1 MYVLD
6 SLAAEVVARSSSAP
20 AEAAPPATTTATLA
34 AALAVLGEVRR
45 PRVREV
51 RRRARLVDDVGLAP
65 QDDRDAALARA
76 LLLRQQVDAV
86 LESNINIAPEV
97 EQPACAEIK
106 ILRRVHAEP
115 SRRPPRHRRDTC
127 SMVWRCRLITARRSQ
142 RGHVIAEK

>member
-6 SLAAEVVARSSSAP
+6 SLAAAKAAPAAAP
-20 AEAAPPATTTATLA
+20 AEAAPAATTATLA

-51 RRRARLVDDVGLAP
+51 RRRARLVDDGGLAP

-106 ILRRVHAEP
+106 ILRRVRDEP
-115 SRRPPRHRRDTC
+115 SRRPPRHRRDAC
-127 SMVWRCRLITARRSQ
+127 SMVWRCRFLTARPSQ
-142 RGHVIAEK
+142 HGRVVAEK

>member
-1 MYVLD
+1 VLD
-6 SLAAEVVARSSSAP
+6 SLAAAKAAPAAAP
-20 AEAAPPATTTATLA
+20 AEAAPPATTATLA

-106 ILRRVHAEP
+106 ILRRVRDEP
-115 SRRPPRHRRDTC
+115 SRRPPRHRRDAC
-127 SMVWRCRLITARRSQ
+127 SMVWRCRFLTARPSQ
-142 RGHVIAEK
+142 HGRVVAEK

>member
-1 MYVLD
+1 MLD
-6 SLAAEVVARSSSAP
+6 SLAAAKAAPAAAP
-20 AEAAPPATTTATLA
+20 AEAAPAATTATLA

-106 ILRRVHAEP
+106 ILRRVRDEP
-115 SRRPPRHRRDTC
+115 SRRPPRHRRDAC
-127 SMVWRCRLITARRSQ
+127 SMSWRCRFLAARRSQ
-142 RGHVIAEK
+142 HGRVIAET

>member
-1 MYVLD
+1 MLD
-6 SLAAEVVARSSSAP
+6 SLAAAKAAPAAAP
-20 AEAAPPATTTATLA
+20 AEAAPPATTATLA

-106 ILRRVHAEP
+106 ILRRVRDEP
-115 SRRPPRHRRDTC
+115 SRRPPRHRRDAC
-127 SMVWRCRLITARRSQ
+127 SMVWRCRFLTARPSQ
-142 RGHVIAEK
+142 HGRVVAEK

>member
-1 MYVLD
+1 
-6 SLAAEVVARSSSAP
+6 
-20 AEAAPPATTTATLA
+20 
-34 AALAVLGEVRR
+34 VRR

-106 ILRRVHAEP
+106 ILRRVRDEP
-115 SRRPPRHRRDTC
+115 SRRPPRHRRDAC
-127 SMVWRCRLITARRSQ
+127 SMVWRCRFLTARPSQ
-142 RGHVIAEK
+142 HGRVVAEK

>member
-1 MYVLD
+1 MYVLG
-6 SLAAEVVARSSSAP
+6 SLAATKAAPTTAKATPAAAP
-20 AEAAPPATTTATLA
+20 ALAAL

-106 ILRRVHAEP
+106 ILRRVRDEP
-115 SRRPPRHRRDTC
+115 SRRPPRHRRDAC
-127 SMVWRCRLITARRSQ
+127 SMVWRCRFLTARRSQ
-142 RGHVIAEK
+142 HGRTRHTG

>member
-6 SLAAEVVARSSSAP
+6 SLAAVVVAPPAAAP
-20 AEAAPPATTTATLA
+20 AEAAPPATTAPLA

-65 QDDRDAALARA
+65 EDDRDAALARA

-86 LESNINIAPEV
+86 LEACV
-97 EQPACAEIK
+97 EISGA
-106 ILRRVHAEP
+106 
-115 SRRPPRHRRDTC
+115 SRHRLDGSFPHGSKRMFT
-127 SMVWRCRLITARRSQ
+127 SRP
-142 RGHVIAEK
+142 K

>member
-6 SLAAEVVARSSSAP
+6 SLAAEVVATSSSAP
-20 AEAAPPATTTATLA
+20 AEEAAPAATTATLA

-76 LLLRQQVDAV
+76 FLLR
-86 LESNINIAPEV
+86 
-97 EQPACAEIK
+97 
-106 ILRRVHAEP
+106 
-115 SRRPPRHRRDTC
+115 
-127 SMVWRCRLITARRSQ
+127 
-142 RGHVIAEK
+142 

>member
-6 SLAAEVVARSSSAP
+6 SLAAEVVATSSSAP
-20 AEAAPPATTTATLA
+20 AEAAPAATTATLA

-106 ILRRVHAEP
+106 ILRRVRDEP
-115 SRRPPRHRRDTC
+115 SRRPPRHRRDAC
-127 SMVWRCRLITARRSQ
+127 SMVWRCRFLTARWRQQRPRSRQ
-142 RGHVIAEK
+142 

>member
-6 SLAAEVVARSSSAP
+6 GLAAEVIATSSSAP
-20 AEAAPPATTTATLA
+20 AEAAPPATAATLA

-106 ILRRVHAEP
+106 ILRRVRDEP
-115 SRRPPRHRRDTC
+115 SRRPPRHRRDAC
-127 SMVWRCRLITARRSQ
+127 SMVWRCRFLTARPSQ
-142 RGHVIAEK
+142 HGRVVAEK

>member
-6 SLAAEVVARSSSAP
+6 SLAAEVVATSSSAP
-20 AEAAPPATTTATLA
+20 AEAAPPATTATLA

-45 PRVREV
+45 PRVREM

-106 ILRRVHAEP
+106 ILRRVRDEP
-115 SRRPPRHRRDTC
+115 SRRPPRHRRDAC
-127 SMVWRCRLITARRSQ
+127 SMVWRCRFLTARPSQ
-142 RGHVIAEK
+142 HGRVVAEK